1 VAAGRERG
9 PRPRR
14 VSLPGVAELLRPVGP
29 GPATDSGRQASG
41 REAHPQKITVYLS
54 ADEFL
59 DLERAR
65 LSLHIRGIRVDRG
78 RLVRE
83 AIAVLMADLE
93 AGIDASLIARRLR
106 AVGQSVPAAEVPA
119 AEVPA
124 AEVPAIAVPA
134 IAVPAGAAPSPAVP
148 GAAAPADGVQAA
160 GAATNGGS
168 ANTVLANGALAD
180 GARVDGARVGGARVG
195 GARADG
201 AGADGVAAVG
211 ASVTGATVDGVPADD
226 ACDASLNGD
235 PVTNTGAGGGPAGPQ

>member
-9 PRPRR
+9 SRPRR

-29 GPATDSGRQASG
+29 GPASDPGRQASG

-93 AGIDASLIARRLR
+93 AGIDASVIARRLR
-106 AVGQSVPAAEVPA
+106 AVGQSIPAD
-119 AEVPA
+119 
-124 AEVPAIAVPA
+124 AVPA
-134 IAVPAGAAPSPAVP
+134 D
-148 GAAAPADGVQAA
+148 AAPADGVQAT
-160 GAATNGGS
+160 GAAMDIGS
-168 ANTVLANGALAD
+168 ANSVLASGARGD
-180 GARVDGARVGGARVG
+180 GARGD

-201 AGADGVAAVG
+201 VAALG

-226 ACDASLNGD
+226 PYGAA
-235 PVTNTGAGGGPAGPQ
+235 VTSTGAGGGPAGPQ

>member
-9 PRPRR
+9 SRPRR

-29 GPATDSGRQASG
+29 GPASDPGRQASG

-93 AGIDASLIARRLR
+93 AGIDASVIARRLR
-106 AVGQSVPAAEVPA
+106 AVGQSIPAD
-119 AEVPA
+119 
-124 AEVPAIAVPA
+124 AVPA
-134 IAVPAGAAPSPAVP
+134 DAAPADAAPADAAP
-148 GAAAPADGVQAA
+148 AAAAPAAGVPADGVQAT
-160 GAATNGGS
+160 GAAMDIGS
-168 ANTVLANGALAD
+168 ANSVLASGARGD
-180 GARVDGARVGGARVG
+180 GARGD

-201 AGADGVAAVG
+201 VAALG

-226 ACDASLNGD
+226 PYGAA
-235 PVTNTGAGGGPAGPQ
+235 VTSTGAGGGPAGPQ